1 VVGPRSPAERAALQ
15 HGDIIV
21 GRQLQLTNEKP
32 IRLRIGA
39 AASDRHIV
47 GLYVSLRADAP
58 AIETSRTH
66 S

>member
-1 VVGPRSPAERAALQ
+1 LQ

-21 GRQLQLTNEKP
+21 GRQLQLINEKP